1 MFDRF
6 SFPLSDLC
14 ITSEIK
20 QKAMGLSKML
30 WLRLVTGTDTEKNIY
45 QDLKNTLN
53 DNHDSNI
60 TIGSI
65 YFYRMKTSLT
75 GQEII
80 SLNKY
85 LRYED
90 RIRAL
95 AQ

>member
-1 MFDRF
+1 
-6 SFPLSDLC
+6 
-14 ITSEIK
+14 
-20 QKAMGLSKML
+20 MGLSKML